1 MIQGII
7 TTHDVLRHPSLI
19 VRSFGFRSYIR
30 CLRALAMG
38 RRTTFL
44 ELVFAP

>member
-19 VRSFGFRSYIR
+19 VRSFGFRTYIR
-30 CLRALAMG
+30 CLSALAMG

>member
-1 MIQGII
+1 MVQGII

-19 VRSFGFRSYIR
+19 VRSFGFRTFIR
-30 CLRALAMG
+30 CLSALAMS

>member
-7 TTHDVLRHPSLI
+7 TAHDVLRHPWLI

-30 CLRALAMG
+30 CLSALAIG

-44 ELVFAP
+44 KLVFAP